1 MEITPVTPAI
11 RTRKVRTV
19 KAIEPKS
26 GSKAKAPA
34 RAAASKP
41 AKPAVSAKSD
51 EAPKPIAK
59 RKTLTKKP
67 VEVGAEVSKPTP
79 DLTHMIAMAAYFLA
93 EQRHFA
99 PGYELQDWLTAERM
113 IHGGETAP

>member
-11 RTRKVRTV
+11 RTRKVRTI

-41 AKPAVSAKSD
+41 TKPAVSAKSG

-67 VEVGAEVSKPTP
+67 VEASKPTS

-113 IHGGETAP
+113 IHSGETAP